1 MNTDLVSV
9 IITTHN
15 RLTLLQRA
23 INSVYSQTYK
33 SIELIVVDDASTDDT
48 PLFCQKQS
56 FRYVYI
62 SPKESKGGN
71 YARNQGI
78 RLAKGTYIAFL
89 DDDDYWLPTKI
100 ERQVELIKE
109 KNCEL
114 VYCAKR
120 LEILK
125 DNKIEYVD
133 VFPISLNSGDLSKR
147 ILYTVVATTSDILV
161 TRQALFDV
169 GLFDENLRFW
179 QEYEL
184 TIRLAQR
191 NSFYFVDEILCI
203 YRIDLKDKYR
213 LTNLYT
219 PWCNAVRYVLEKH
232 KDLFCKLN
240 IAEKGRV
247 YLHIWADASKR
258 CKASGLRSK
267 FYWYYLNWFAFS
279 LPFRIWDK
287 FILYINKLQK

>member
-100 ERQVELIKE
+100 EKQVELIKE
-109 KNCEL
+109 KKNEL
-114 VYCAKR
+114 VFCAKR
-120 LEILK
+120 FEFVEKSDIK
-125 DNKIEYVD
+125 YVD
-133 VFPISLNSGDLSKR
+133 VFPKFINSGDLSNR
-147 ILYTVVATTSDILV
+147 ILYTTVATTSDILV
-161 TRQALFDV
+161 ARNALFEV
-169 GLFDENLRFW
+169 GLFDESLHFW

-184 TIRLAQR
+184 MIRLAQR
-191 NSFYFVDEILCI
+191 SPFYFVNEILCV
-203 YRIDLKDKYR
+203 YRIDVKDKQR
-213 LTNLYT
+213 LTNLYL
-219 PWCNAVRYVLEKH
+219 PWQNAVRYIYQKH
-232 KDLFCKLN
+232 RKLYLRLSP
-240 IAEKGRV
+240 IERV
-247 YLHIWADASKR
+247 RVHLRILVDAAKR
-258 CKASGLRSK
+258 CKASGLK
-267 FYWYYLNWFAFS
+267 CKYYQKYFSWFVFS
-279 LPFRIWDK
+279 LPLRIWDR
-287 FILYINKLQK
+287 FVLR